1 MFTGIVEAT
10 GIVLKIDIQGTNK
23 TFTLSS
29 RIANELR
36 IDQSLSH
43 NGVCLTV
50 VGLKDDTYQVTA
62 VEETLKKS
70 NLDLLKV
77 GDSVNLERSM
87 PSDYRFDGHI
97 VQGHV
102 DQTGIC
108 TDVQSLEGSWLF
120 DFEFDHE
127 AHRNITVEKGSICIN
142 GVSLTVFNCTKNSF
156 RVTIIP
162 YTFENTNFSEMK
174 KGTVVN
180 LEFDIVGKYI
190 QKMFELGYD
199 EYIKTQYEKVSD

>member
-1 MFTGIVEAT
+1 MFTGIIESTGKVVEIET
-10 GIVLKIDIQGTNK
+10 QGTNK
-23 TFTLSS
+23 TFTLLAD
-29 RIANELR
+29 IAPELR

-50 VGLKDDTYQVTA
+50 VDIKDGKYKVTA
-62 VEETLKKS
+62 VDETLKKS
-70 NLDLLKV
+70 NLGLLMPGDL
-77 GDSVNLERSM
+77 VNLERSM
-87 PSDYRFDGHI
+87 PSNYRFDGHI

-108 TDVQSLEGSWLF
+108 TNVETLEGSWLF
-120 DFEFDHE
+120 DFEYDHE
-127 AHRNITVEKGSICIN
+127 ISKNFTVEKGSACVN
-142 GVSLTVFNCTKNSF
+142 GVSLTVFNCTKKSF

-162 YTFENTNFSEMK
+162 YTFEHTNFK
-174 KGTVVN
+174 QFQKGTIVN

-199 EYIKTQYEKVSD
+199 SYLKEKFKR